1 MVYFRL
7 MSKPGWKYN
16 SMGYPYPAEVIDW
29 LAMGSMDDSWWR
41 SKGFERLSNEELV
54 ELGIFDGE

>member
-1 MVYFRL
+1 
-7 MSKPGWKYN
+7 MSKAGWRYN
-16 SMGYPYPAEVIDW
+16 SMGYPYPAEVVDW

-54 ELGIFDGE
+54 ELGIFDGK